1 MADSGKRDKSASVGR
16 DNPRK
21 RHETTPSHAAAS
33 TSKTG
38 QPKPKCGKCHKVG
51 HLKKECPRTKA
62 RKNESGKCAKCG
74 KLHDTVNCTVIQT
87 WRKWEI
93 GRPINPDLLRAV
105 FIPDDNCKAI
115 GDVDLAKDNPLH
127 LFNRMYD
134 QYSPIYGGFAVRPDK
149 PLPSL
154 PLKNLHE
161 LHVKVRDQTLK
172 PRPTLGSFYLD
183 NVERPQVLCH
193 NFIVQAMKLDKE
205 RRKKASDT
213 ADSYW
218 LRNLDMAIE
227 NAANKKGTR
236 YAADIDAS
244 LFTPDSNNGW

>member
-1 MADSGKRDKSASVGR
+1 MCKVWQTARHCKLYSDPDLGKMGNWQTHKSR
-16 DNPRK
+16 
-21 RHETTPSHAAAS
+21 S
-33 TSKTG
+33 TSRRVHT
-38 QPKPKCGKCHKVG
+38 
-51 HLKKECPRTKA
+51 R
-62 RKNESGKCAKCG
+62 
-74 KLHDTVNCTVIQT
+74 
-87 WRKWEI
+87 
-93 GRPINPDLLRAV
+93 
-105 FIPDDNCKAI
+105 
-115 GDVDLAKDNPLH
+115 
-127 LFNRMYD
+127 
-134 QYSPIYGGFAVRPDK
+134 QYSPIYGGFVVRPDK

-161 LHVKVRDQTLK
+161 LHVTVKDQTLK

-183 NVERPQVLCH
+183 NVERPQVLCR

-244 LFTPDSNNGW
+244 LFTPDSTNGW